1 MLHPGK
7 LLAGLLL
14 CGGLSGLTAQ
24 AAPVREAILCPD
36 GEARPLLVE
45 RTRPE
50 RPHWDNRYGGDRRR
64 PYWDRPED
72 RRRPVRPPYAQP
84 PQRPYP
90 GPYGYQPPPSM
101 PGYPFGYDPRPP
113 RQAYPF
119 GYDPRNP
126 QPDYPF
132 GYDPRR
138 RAPHHEYY
146 DSWDDPRDDGH
157 HRGWRKRGHHR
168 RHDWI

>member
-101 PGYPFGYDPRPP
+101 PGYPFGYDPR
-113 RQAYPF
+113 
-119 GYDPRNP
+119 NP